1 MQYNRSAFYGG
12 SKELLS
18 ESIRISKN
26 YQSGYMLFQEGPQIE
41 TYLFQI
47 PFAFQVQMKLRN
59 GLKFIK
65 YIVFEYFKP

>member
-26 YQSGYMLFQEGPQIE
+26 YQSGYMLFQEAPQIE
-41 TYLFQI
+41 TYLFEI
-47 PFAFQVQMKLRN
+47 PFSFQVQMKLQM
-59 GLKFIK
+59 
-65 YIVFEYFKP
+65 V